1 MKSKSGTK
9 AIAAALGLTAEVVDV
24 ELTGVSLS
32 AAEVEPGD
40 LFIAIQGQRHHGLDF
55 LAQAI
60 SNGAAAILSDRD
72 VDSEIPV
79 LVHPNPK
86 SISGLV
92 CELIFPELKLKMFG
106 VTGTNGKTSVS
117 SYLHQI
123 ISDLGA
129 NCALS
134 TSVGF
139 EGLGSLKA
147 AALTTPE
154 LTTLRKWLRDFATE
168 GGEAVAIEVS
178 AQALTRNRVDG
189 LKFEV
194 VGFTNLTRDHL
205 DDYGSM
211 DNYFRAK
218 AQLFTKERAQ
228 QGVVFLSDNYAKKLA
243 AEATIPITTVGD
255 SADVEFA
262 YKAGVLT
269 LSGRVNFEIEFS
281 AGELMARNFALA
293 LVMAHCAGFDIQ
305 KLSSL
310 PANYQVPGRL
320 ELVSKAEPHVY
331 VDYAHTPDGIAKAVE
346 EIRSRYSGVTLVFGA
361 SGNRDVGKR
370 VEMGRAAAAADR
382 VYLTDQHPR
391 DENPAD
397 IRAAVAEGL
406 LDLGKNFVEV
416 PDPAEAIAVA
426 IASTPRDQAVLW
438 CGPGHLKYREIAG
451 QKIAFDARKMAK
463 NLVEK

>member
-1 MKSKSGTK
+1 MKSKNGTR
-9 AIAAALGLTAEVVDV
+9 ALAASLGLAADVVDV
-24 ELTGVSLS
+24 ELSGVSLS

-40 LFIAIQGQRHHGLDF
+40 LFVAIQGQRHHGLDF
-55 LAQAI
+55 LQQAI
-60 SNGAAAILSDRD
+60 SNGAAAVLSDRA
-72 VDSEIPV
+72 VNINIPV
-79 LVHPNPK
+79 LVHPDPK
-86 SISGLV
+86 SVIGVV
-92 CELIFPELKLKMFG
+92 CDLIFPELELKLFG

-129 NCALS
+129 KCALS

-139 EGLGSLKA
+139 QGLRALKS

-154 LTTLRKWLRDFATE
+154 LTTLRKWLRDFAAE
-168 GGEAVAIEVS
+168 GGETAAIEVS

-189 LKFEV
+189 LKFAV

-211 DNYFRAK
+211 ENYFAAK
-218 AQLFTKERAQ
+218 AQLFTNQRAE
-228 QGVVFLSDNYAKKLA
+228 QGVIFLSDQYATKLA
-243 AEATIPITTVGD
+243 EAATIPVTTVGD
-255 SADVEFA
+255 SGDVGFS
-262 YKAGVLT
+262 YKAGKLS
-269 LSGRVNFEIEFS
+269 LSGKINFQIEFA

-305 KLSSL
+305 KLSAA
-310 PANYQVPGRL
+310 PAGYQVPGRL
-320 ELVSKAEPHVY
+320 ELVSKSTPHVY
-331 VDYAHTPDGIAKAVE
+331 VDYAHTPDGIAQAVK

-361 SGNRDVGKR
+361 SGNRDIGKR
-370 VEMGRAAAAADR
+370 AEMGRAAAAAER

-391 DENPAD
+391 DEDPAT

-406 LDLGKNFVEV
+406 VDSGKSFVELS
-416 PDPAEAIAVA
+416 DPTEAIAVA

-451 QKIAFDARKMAK
+451 QKIAFDAREIAK